1 MVVFKRNKRYRSLLV
16 KTEGPKYNGNGKW
29 VNDVPLFK
37 GKLNGKEV
45 GLFPVFNVRG
55 PHGRFPMN
63 HQEYIVKELGHKNE
77 TFGI

>member
-1 MVVFKRNKRYRSLLV
+1 M
-16 KTEGPKYNGNGKW
+16 EMENG
-29 VNDVPLFK
+29 LMMYLY
-37 GKLNGKEV
+37 LNGKEV

-63 HQEYIVKELGHKNE
+63 HQEYIVKELGDKNE